1 MTIAELN
8 VAIDGYNNRIADEFA
23 RMRYV
28 AWWAA
33 SMTRAKKIPRL
44 EQLMEAKKKDD
55 KPIEVKR
62 EEHQELIEKLL
73 KAREND
79 AR

>member
-1 MTIAELN
+1 
-8 VAIDGYNNRIADEFA
+8 
-23 RMRYV
+23 
-28 AWWAA
+28 
-33 SMTRAKKIPRL
+33 MTRAKKIPRL

-73 KAREND
+73 KVRENN